1 MINNISEAIPAA
13 QAGDQEGLNYIYY
26 NTYKDQYMRVYGN
39 ISNIEMAEQDKE
51 KFIQD
56 ILKEAYE
63 FIFANIKYVT
73 NINQF
78 DGWLVNVVDDIATRK
93 VAELEADDDKSAAG
107 GVIVGA
113 SAGAGAAIGGSAAG
127 NVLNANAASAINTG
141 AVGSQAGEMAGNA
154 VGTATGKAMAGNGM
168 AGSMTE
174 AGVGKA
180 AAGAGKAAEAGRAAA
195 EAGKA
200 VGAGKAVAAAGATGA
215 AKGGIVGTI
224 GFKVVC
230 GVIAV
235 GVAGGAVTGVIVNHK
250 DKKNENEIGTTTEVT
265 SENTTEV
272 ASSETTEVTTEETT
286 EITTEAAYAP
296 VADDEWADI
305 LKGGLTKP
313 EFEFMLGMVS
323 WTSNKDDDISGITH
337 KNIPLYSMTEG
348 DRSDNSKCE
357 LRAIRIDGS
366 GDTEYYVYNLNE
378 VNDYVSVLTDDI
390 FNADNCN
397 DGRNMSKVNGNEISI
412 YTGISS
418 AEDID
423 VEILDSRYRSG
434 DTMYVEYKYSF
445 VTHSDSPDHNYET
458 IKTAVLDPKEDGKY
472 QVSEIL
478 AGSIKDNFGN
488 QFDDNGGADDSQNKT
503 TDNTKGDQSDMFIK
517 TLQSIDITQ
526 YEGNTTYN
534 TDGLRATYQLYDING
549 DGEDDLII
557 NYPINDGQPFVDYGI
572 DVYINKGDK
581 LVKAKNEM
589 GIIQGTLV
597 FAEKGIFESGYER
610 LSGEIHISAVNYSN
624 GTISSSFYEDST
636 YEQRTANGG
645 DGGIGKYTGWGETY
659 DVPEYQITDY
669 SPFQ

>member
-26 NTYKDQYMRVYGN
+26 NTYKDQYTRVYGN

-63 FIFANIKYVT
+63 FVFANIKYVT

-93 VAELEADDDKSAAG
+93 VAELESDDDKSAVG

-113 SAGAGAAIGGSAAG
+113 SAGAGAAVGGSAAG
-127 NVLNANAASAINTG
+127 NVLNANAAAAVNTG

-154 VGTATGKAMAGNGM
+154 VGTATGKAMAGNGV

-195 EAGKA
+195 
-200 VGAGKAVAAAGATGA
+200 GAGKAAAAAGATGA

-235 GVAGGAVTGVIVNHK
+235 GVVGGAVTGAIVNHN
-250 DKKNENEIGTTTEVT
+250 DKKNKVETTTEAT

-286 EITTEAAYAP
+286 EVTTEAAYAP
-296 VADDEWADI
+296 VADDEWSKI

-313 EFEFMLGMVS
+313 EFEYMLADVS
-323 WTSNKDDDISGITH
+323 RKAGKDGGIEKLTHDDINLLYLTSGSE
-337 KNIPLYSMTEG
+337 KNGLKVIRTE
-348 DRSDNSKCE
+348 
-357 LRAIRIDGS
+357 GS
-366 GDTEYYVYNLNE
+366 GDTGYNVYNLSD
-378 VNDYVSVLTDDI
+378 VNAYVSVLTDDI
-390 FNADNCN
+390 LTADNCN
-397 DGRNMSKVNGNEISI
+397 TEQSAKVNGDEISI
-412 YTGISS
+412 YTGVTDSHDYD
-418 AEDID
+418 AEIM
-423 VEILDSRYRSG
+423 DSRYRAG
-434 DTMYVEYKYSF
+434 DTMYVEYTYSY
-445 VTHSDSPDHNYET
+445 VTYADDPSNNYDAV
-458 IKTAVLDPKEDGKY
+458 KTAVLEPKEDGKY

-503 TDNTKGDQSDMFIK
+503 TDNTKGNQSDMFIK
-517 TLQSIDITQ
+517 TLKSIDTTQ
-526 YEGNTTYN
+526 FIDDR
-534 TDGLRATYQLYDING
+534 DGSVSPVKEVTYQLYDVDG
-549 DGEDDLII
+549 DGNDDLII
-557 NYPINDGQPFVDYGI
+557 NKAIDDGQPIIQYGE
-572 DVYINKGDK
+572 DVYINKGTK
-581 LVKAKNEM
+581 LVKAKNELGWQM
-589 GIIQGTLV
+589 GTFVYTETGIYRSAYGRFNGEQEVYLVNYHLGTLT
-597 FAEKGIFESGYER
+597 ESVYANLTADDIENMG
-610 LSGEIHISAVNYSN
+610 GE
-624 GTISSSFYEDST
+624 
-636 YEQRTANGG
+636 
-645 DGGIGKYTGWGETY
+645 YTGWGEVY
-659 DVPEYQITDY
+659 DVPEYEIDDY
-669 SPFQ
+669 SPFN

>member
-78 DGWLVNVVDDIATRK
+78 DGWLVNVIDDIAARK
-93 VAELEADDDKSAAG
+93 IAELKAEDDKSAAG

-113 SAGAGAAIGGSAAG
+113 SAGAGAAVGGSAAG
-127 NVLNANAASAINTG
+127 NVLNANAAIAMNTG

-154 VGTATGKAMAGNGM
+154 VGTATGKAMAGNGV

-180 AAGAGKAAEAGRAAA
+180 AAGAGKAAG
-195 EAGKA
+195 
-200 VGAGKAVAAAGATGA
+200 VGKAVAAAGATGA

-224 GFKVVC
+224 GFKIVC

-235 GVAGGAVTGVIVNHK
+235 GVAGGAVTGVIVNHN
-250 DKKNENEIGTTTEVT
+250 DKKNDNKIGTTTEVT

-286 EITTEAAYAP
+286 EVTTEAAYAP

-313 EFEFMLGMVS
+313 EFEYMLCNVAGKGG
-323 WTSNKDDDISGITH
+323 KDGDITGITH
-337 KNIPLYSMTEG
+337 DDITLLYLTYG
-348 DRSDNSKCE
+348 DRGNNSKCG
-357 LRAIRIDGS
+357 LRAIRVDGS

-397 DGRNMSKVNGNEISI
+397 DGFVAKVNGNEISI
-412 YTGISS
+412 YTGVSS
-418 AEDID
+418 GDDSD

-434 DTMYVEYKYSF
+434 DTMYVEFKYSY
-445 VTHSDSPDHNYET
+445 VTYADSPDNNYDT
-458 IKTAVLDPKEDGKY
+458 VKTAVLNPKEDGKY

-488 QFDDNGGADDSQNKT
+488 QFDDNGGADDSQNQT
-503 TDNTKGDQSDMFIK
+503 TDNAKGNQSDMFIK
-517 TLQSIDITQ
+517 TLKSIDTTQ
-526 YEGNTTYN
+526 FIDEKHGSVCPVKEV
-534 TDGLRATYQLYDING
+534 TYQLYDVDG
-549 DGEDDLII
+549 DGNDDLII
-557 NYPINDGQPFVDYGI
+557 NKAIDDGQPIIQYGE
-572 DVYINKGDK
+572 DVYINKGTK
-581 LVKAKNEM
+581 LVKAKNELGWQM
-589 GIIQGTLV
+589 GTFVYTETGIYRSAYGRFNGEHEVYLVNYHLGTLT
-597 FAEKGIFESGYER
+597 ESVYANLTADDIKNMG
-610 LSGEIHISAVNYSN
+610 GE
-624 GTISSSFYEDST
+624 
-636 YEQRTANGG
+636 
-645 DGGIGKYTGWGETY
+645 YTGWGKVY
-659 DVPEYQITDY
+659 DVPEYEIDDY
-669 SPFQ
+669 SPFD

>member
-26 NTYKDQYMRVYGN
+26 NTYKDQYTRVYGN
-39 ISNIEMAEQDKE
+39 ISNIEMAEKDKE

-63 FIFANIKYVT
+63 FVFANIKYVT

-93 VAELEADDDKSAAG
+93 VAELESDDDKSAVG

-113 SAGAGAAIGGSAAG
+113 SAGAGAAVGGSAAG
-127 NVLNANAASAINTG
+127 NVLNANAAAAVNTG

-154 VGTATGKAMAGNGM
+154 VGTATGKAMAGNGV

-180 AAGAGKAAEAGRAAA
+180 AA
-195 EAGKA
+195 
-200 VGAGKAVAAAGATGA
+200 GAGKAVAAAGATGA

-235 GVAGGAVTGVIVNHK
+235 GVAGGVVTGAIVNHNDKK
-250 DKKNENEIGTTTEVT
+250 DKLATTTEVT
-265 SENTTEV
+265 TEAATEI

-286 EITTEAAYAP
+286 EVTTEAAYAP
-296 VADDEWADI
+296 VADDEWSKI

-337 KNIPLYSMTEG
+337 KNIDLYSMTEG

-366 GDTEYYVYNLNE
+366 ADTEYHVYNLNE

-390 FNADNCN
+390 FNADYCN
-397 DGRNMSKVNGNEISI
+397 DGYNMSKVNGNEISI
-412 YTGISS
+412 YTGVSS
-418 AEDID
+418 ANDTD
-423 VEILDSRYRSG
+423 VEILDSRYRCG

-445 VTHSDSPDHNYET
+445 VTHADSPDHNYDT
-458 IKTAVLDPKEDGKY
+458 IKTAVLEPKEDGKY
-472 QVSEIL
+472 QVREIL

-503 TDNTKGDQSDMFIK
+503 TDNTKGNQSDMFIK
-517 TLQSIDITQ
+517 TLKSIDTTQ
-526 YEGNTTYN
+526 YEGEPTYN
-534 TDGLRATYQLYDING
+534 TDEFRVTYQLYDVNG

-557 NYPINDGQPFVDYGI
+557 NYPINDGQPLVNYGV

-581 LVKAKNEM
+581 LVKAKNEI
-589 GIIQGTLV
+589 GIIEGTFV
-597 FAEKGIFESGYER
+597 YTEKGIFIYWYGR
-610 LSGEIHISAVNYSN
+610 MNGEMSIYSVNYN
-624 GTISSSFYEDST
+624 KGTLTSSAYDESYPD
-636 YEQRTANGG
+636 QRVD
-645 DGGIGKYTGWGETY
+645 DGGLGKYTGWGEEY
-659 DVPEYQITDY
+659 DVPEYQMTDY
-669 SPFQ
+669 SPFN

>member
-1 MINNISEAIPAA
+1 MINNISDAIPAA

-26 NTYKDQYMRVYGN
+26 NTYKDQYTRVYGN
-39 ISNIEMAEQDKE
+39 ISNIEMAEKDKE

-63 FIFANIKYVT
+63 FVFANIKYVT

-93 VAELEADDDKSAAG
+93 VAELESDDDKSAVG

-113 SAGAGAAIGGSAAG
+113 SAGAGAAVGGSAAG
-127 NVLNANAASAINTG
+127 NVLNANAAAAVNTG

-154 VGTATGKAMAGNGM
+154 VGTATGKAMAGNGV

-180 AAGAGKAAEAGRAAA
+180 AA
-195 EAGKA
+195 
-200 VGAGKAVAAAGATGA
+200 GAGKAVAAAGATGA

-235 GVAGGAVTGVIVNHK
+235 GVAGGVVTGAIVNHNDKK
-250 DKKNENEIGTTTEVT
+250 DKLATTTEVT
-265 SENTTEV
+265 TEAATEI

-286 EITTEAAYAP
+286 EVTTEAAYAP
-296 VADDEWADI
+296 VADDEWSKI

-337 KNIPLYSMTEG
+337 KNIDLYSMTEG

-366 GDTEYYVYNLNE
+366 ADTEYHVYNLNE

-397 DGRNMSKVNGNEISI
+397 DGYNMSKVNGNEISI
-412 YTGISS
+412 YTGVSS
-418 AEDID
+418 ANDTD
-423 VEILDSRYRSG
+423 VEILDSRYRCG

-445 VTHSDSPDHNYET
+445 VTHADSPDHNYDT
-458 IKTAVLDPKEDGKY
+458 IKTAVLEPKEDGKY
-472 QVSEIL
+472 QVREIL

-503 TDNTKGDQSDMFIK
+503 TDNTKGNQSDMFIK
-517 TLQSIDITQ
+517 TLKSIDTTQ
-526 YEGNTTYN
+526 YEGEPTYN
-534 TDGLRATYQLYDING
+534 TDEFRVTYQLYDVNG

-557 NYPINDGQPFVDYGI
+557 NYPINDGQPLVNYGV

-581 LVKAKNEM
+581 LVKAKNEI
-589 GIIQGTLV
+589 GIIEGTFV
-597 FAEKGIFESGYER
+597 YTEKGIFIYWYGR
-610 LSGEIHISAVNYSN
+610 MNGEMSIYSVNYN
-624 GTISSSFYEDST
+624 KGTLTSSAYDESYPD
-636 YEQRTANGG
+636 QRVD
-645 DGGIGKYTGWGETY
+645 DGGLGKYTGWGEEY
-659 DVPEYQITDY
+659 DVPEYQMTDY
-669 SPFQ
+669 SPFN

>member
-26 NTYKDQYMRVYGN
+26 NTYKDQYTRVYGN

-63 FIFANIKYVT
+63 FVFANIKYVT

-78 DGWLVNVVDDIATRK
+78 EGWLVNVVDDIATRK

-235 GVAGGAVTGVIVNHK
+235 GVAGGVVTGAIVNHK
-250 DKKNENEIGTTTEVT
+250 DKKDKLSTTTEVT
-265 SENTTEV
+265 TEAATEI

-286 EITTEAAYAP
+286 EVTTEAAYAP
-296 VADDEWADI
+296 VADDEWSKI

-313 EFEFMLGMVS
+313 EFEYMLADVS
-323 WTSNKDDDISGITH
+323 RKAGKDGGIEKLTHDDINLLYLASGSE
-337 KNIPLYSMTEG
+337 KNGLKVIRTE
-348 DRSDNSKCE
+348 
-357 LRAIRIDGS
+357 GS
-366 GDTEYYVYNLNE
+366 GDTGYNVYNLSD
-378 VNDYVSVLTDDI
+378 VNAYVSVLTDDI
-390 FNADNCN
+390 LTADNCN
-397 DGRNMSKVNGNEISI
+397 TEQSAKVNGDEISI
-412 YTGISS
+412 YTGVTDSHDYD
-418 AEDID
+418 AEIM
-423 VEILDSRYRSG
+423 DSRYRAG
-434 DTMYVEYKYSF
+434 DTMYVEYTYSY
-445 VTHSDSPDHNYET
+445 VTYADDPSNNYDAV
-458 IKTAVLDPKEDGKY
+458 KTAVLEPKEDGKY
-472 QVSEIL
+472 QVREIL
-478 AGSIKDNFGN
+478 AGSIKDNFGD
-488 QFDDNGGADDSQNKT
+488 QLDDNDGADDSQNKT

-517 TLQSIDITQ
+517 TLKSIDTTQ
-526 YEGNTTYN
+526 YEGEPTYN
-534 TDGLRATYQLYDING
+534 TDEFRVTYQLYDVNG

-557 NYPINDGQPFVDYGI
+557 NYPINDGQPLVNYGV

-581 LVKAKNEM
+581 LVKAKNEI
-589 GIIQGTLV
+589 GIIEGTFV
-597 FAEKGIFESGYER
+597 YTEKGIFIYWYGR
-610 LSGEIHISAVNYSN
+610 MNGEMSIYSVNYN
-624 GTISSSFYEDST
+624 KGTLTSSAYDESYPD
-636 YEQRTANGG
+636 QRVD
-645 DGGIGKYTGWGETY
+645 DGGLGKYTGWGEEY
-659 DVPEYQITDY
+659 DVPEYQMTDY
-669 SPFQ
+669 SPFN

>member
-1 MINNISEAIPAA
+1 MINNISDAIPAA

-26 NTYKDQYMRVYGN
+26 NTYKDQYTRVYGN
-39 ISNIEMAEQDKE
+39 ISNIEMAEKDKE

-63 FIFANIKYVT
+63 FVFANIKYVT

-78 DGWLVNVVDDIATRK
+78 DGWLVNVVDDIAARK

-154 VGTATGKAMAGNGM
+154 VGTATGKAMADNGV

-180 AAGAGKAAEAGRAAA
+180 AARAGKAAEAGRAAA
-195 EAGKA
+195 
-200 VGAGKAVAAAGATGA
+200 GAGKAVAAAGATGA

-235 GVAGGAVTGVIVNHK
+235 GVVGGAVTGAIVNHN
-250 DKKNENEIGTTTEVT
+250 DKKNKVETTTEAT

-286 EITTEAAYAP
+286 EVTTEAAYAP
-296 VADDEWADI
+296 VADDEWAEI

-313 EFEFMLGMVS
+313 EFEYMLADVS
-323 WTSNKDDDISGITH
+323 RKAGKDGGIEKLTHDDINLLYLTSGSE
-337 KNIPLYSMTEG
+337 KNGLKVIRTE
-348 DRSDNSKCE
+348 
-357 LRAIRIDGS
+357 GS
-366 GDTEYYVYNLNE
+366 GDTGYNVYNLSD
-378 VNDYVSVLTDDI
+378 VNAYVSVLTDDI
-390 FNADNCN
+390 LTADNCN
-397 DGRNMSKVNGNEISI
+397 TEQSAKVNGDEISI
-412 YTGISS
+412 YTGVTDSHDYD
-418 AEDID
+418 AEIM
-423 VEILDSRYRSG
+423 DSRYRAG
-434 DTMYVEYKYSF
+434 DTMYVEYTYSY
-445 VTHSDSPDHNYET
+445 VTYADDPSNNYDAV
-458 IKTAVLDPKEDGKY
+458 KTAVLEPKEDGKY
-472 QVSEIL
+472 QVREIL
-478 AGSIKDNFGN
+478 AGSIKDNFGD
-488 QFDDNGGADDSQNKT
+488 QLDDNGGVDDSQNKT

-517 TLQSIDITQ
+517 TLKSIDTTQ
-526 YEGNTTYN
+526 YEGEPTYN
-534 TDGLRATYQLYDING
+534 TDEFRVTYQLYDVNG

-557 NYPINDGQPFVDYGI
+557 NYPINDGQPLVNYGV

-581 LVKAKNEM
+581 LVKAKNEI
-589 GIIQGTLV
+589 GIIEGTFV
-597 FAEKGIFESGYER
+597 YTEKGIFIYWYGR
-610 LSGEIHISAVNYSN
+610 MNGEMSIYSVNYN
-624 GTISSSFYEDST
+624 KGTLTSSAYDESYPD
-636 YEQRTANGG
+636 QRVD
-645 DGGIGKYTGWGETY
+645 DGGLGKYTGWGEVY
-659 DVPEYQITDY
+659 DVPEYEIDDY
-669 SPFQ
+669 SPFN

>member
-26 NTYKDQYMRVYGN
+26 NTYKDQYTRVYGN
-39 ISNIEMAEQDKE
+39 ISNIEMAEKDKE

-63 FIFANIKYVT
+63 FVFANIKYVT

-93 VAELEADDDKSAAG
+93 VAELESDDDKSAVG

-113 SAGAGAAIGGSAAG
+113 SAGAGAAVGGSAAG
-127 NVLNANAASAINTG
+127 NVLNANAAAAVNTG

-154 VGTATGKAMAGNGM
+154 VGTATGKAMAGNGV

-195 EAGKA
+195 
-200 VGAGKAVAAAGATGA
+200 GAGKAVAAAGATGA

-235 GVAGGAVTGVIVNHK
+235 GVAGGAVTGAIVNHN
-250 DKKNENEIGTTTEVT
+250 DKKNKVETTTEAT

-286 EITTEAAYAP
+286 EVTTEAAYAP
-296 VADDEWADI
+296 VADDEWSKI

-313 EFEFMLGMVS
+313 EFEYMLADVS
-323 WTSNKDDDISGITH
+323 RKAGKDGGIEKLTHDDINLLYLTSGSE
-337 KNIPLYSMTEG
+337 KNGLKVIRTE
-348 DRSDNSKCE
+348 
-357 LRAIRIDGS
+357 GS
-366 GDTEYYVYNLNE
+366 GDTGYNVYNLSD
-378 VNDYVSVLTDDI
+378 VNAYVSVLTDDI
-390 FNADNCN
+390 LTADNCN
-397 DGRNMSKVNGNEISI
+397 TEQSAKVNGDEISI
-412 YTGISS
+412 YTGVTDSHDYD
-418 AEDID
+418 AEIM
-423 VEILDSRYRSG
+423 DSRYRAG
-434 DTMYVEYKYSF
+434 DTMYVEYTYSY
-445 VTHSDSPDHNYET
+445 VTYADDPSNNYDAV
-458 IKTAVLDPKEDGKY
+458 KTAVLEPKEDGKY
-472 QVSEIL
+472 QVREIL
-478 AGSIKDNFGN
+478 AGSIKDNFGD
-488 QFDDNGGADDSQNKT
+488 QLDDNGGADDSQNQT

-517 TLQSIDITQ
+517 TLKSIDTTQ
-526 YEGNTTYN
+526 YEGEPTYN
-534 TDGLRATYQLYDING
+534 TDEFRVTYQLYDVNG

-557 NYPINDGQPFVDYGI
+557 NYPINDGQPLVNYGV

-581 LVKAKNEM
+581 LVKAKNEI
-589 GIIQGTLV
+589 GIIEGTFV
-597 FAEKGIFESGYER
+597 YTEKGIFIYWYGR
-610 LSGEIHISAVNYSN
+610 MNGEMSIYSVNYN
-624 GTISSSFYEDST
+624 KGTLTSSAYDESYPD
-636 YEQRTANGG
+636 QRVD
-645 DGGIGKYTGWGETY
+645 DGGLGKYTGWGEEY
-659 DVPEYQITDY
+659 DVPEYQMTDY
-669 SPFQ
+669 SPFN

>member
-1 MINNISEAIPAA
+1 MINNISDAIPAA

-26 NTYKDQYMRVYGN
+26 NTYKDQYTRVYGN
-39 ISNIEMAEQDKE
+39 ISNIEMAEKDKE

-63 FIFANIKYVT
+63 FVFANIKYVT

-78 DGWLVNVVDDIATRK
+78 EGWLVNVVDDIAARK

-154 VGTATGKAMAGNGM
+154 VGTATGKAMAGNGV

-195 EAGKA
+195 
-200 VGAGKAVAAAGATGA
+200 GAGKAVAAAGATGA

-235 GVAGGAVTGVIVNHK
+235 GVVGGAVTGAIVNHN
-250 DKKNENEIGTTTEVT
+250 DKKNKVETTTEAT

-286 EITTEAAYAP
+286 EVTTEAAYAP
-296 VADDEWADI
+296 VADDEWSKI

-313 EFEFMLGMVS
+313 EFEYMLADVS
-323 WTSNKDDDISGITH
+323 RKAGKDGGIEKLTHDDINLLYLTSGSE
-337 KNIPLYSMTEG
+337 KNGLKVIRTE
-348 DRSDNSKCE
+348 
-357 LRAIRIDGS
+357 GS
-366 GDTEYYVYNLNE
+366 GDTGYNVYNLSD
-378 VNDYVSVLTDDI
+378 VNAYVSVLTDDI
-390 FNADNCN
+390 LTADNCN
-397 DGRNMSKVNGNEISI
+397 TEQSAKVNGDEISI
-412 YTGISS
+412 YTGVTDSHDYD
-418 AEDID
+418 AEIM
-423 VEILDSRYRSG
+423 DSRYRAG
-434 DTMYVEYKYSF
+434 DTMYVEYTYSY
-445 VTHSDSPDHNYET
+445 VTYADDPSNNYDAV
-458 IKTAVLDPKEDGKY
+458 KTAVLEPKEDGKY
-472 QVSEIL
+472 QVREIL
-478 AGSIKDNFGN
+478 AGSIKDNFGD
-488 QFDDNGGADDSQNKT
+488 QLDDNGGVDDSQNKT
-503 TDNTKGDQSDMFIK
+503 TDNTKGNQSDMFIK
-517 TLQSIDITQ
+517 TLKSIDTTQ
-526 YEGNTTYN
+526 YEGEPTYN
-534 TDGLRATYQLYDING
+534 TDEFRVTYQLYDVNG

-557 NYPINDGQPFVDYGI
+557 NYPINDGQPLVNYGV

-581 LVKAKNEM
+581 LVKAKNEI
-589 GIIQGTLV
+589 GIIEGTFV
-597 FAEKGIFESGYER
+597 YTEKGIFIYWYGR
-610 LSGEIHISAVNYSN
+610 MNGEMSIYSVNYN
-624 GTISSSFYEDST
+624 KGTLTSSAYDESYPD
-636 YEQRTANGG
+636 QRVD
-645 DGGIGKYTGWGETY
+645 DGGLGKYTGWGEEY
-659 DVPEYQITDY
+659 DVPEYQMTDY
-669 SPFQ
+669 SPFN

>member
-26 NTYKDQYMRVYGN
+26 NTYKDQYTRVYGN
-39 ISNIEMAEQDKE
+39 ISNIEMAEKDKE

-63 FIFANIKYVT
+63 FVFANIKYVT

-78 DGWLVNVVDDIATRK
+78 EGWLVNVIDDIAARK

-235 GVAGGAVTGVIVNHK
+235 GVAGGVVTGAIVNHNDKK
-250 DKKNENEIGTTTEVT
+250 DKLATTTEVT
-265 SENTTEV
+265 TEAATEI

-286 EITTEAAYAP
+286 EVTTEAAYAP
-296 VADDEWADI
+296 VADDEWSKI

-313 EFEFMLGMVS
+313 EFEYMLADVS
-323 WTSNKDDDISGITH
+323 RKAGKDGGIEKLTHDDINLLYLASGSE
-337 KNIPLYSMTEG
+337 KNGLKVIRTE
-348 DRSDNSKCE
+348 
-357 LRAIRIDGS
+357 GS
-366 GDTEYYVYNLNE
+366 GDTGYNVYNLSD
-378 VNDYVSVLTDDI
+378 VNAYVSVLTDDI
-390 FNADNCN
+390 LTADNCN
-397 DGRNMSKVNGNEISI
+397 TEQSAKVNGDEISI
-412 YTGISS
+412 YTGVTDSHDYD
-418 AEDID
+418 AEIM
-423 VEILDSRYRSG
+423 DSRYRAG
-434 DTMYVEYKYSF
+434 DTMYVEYTYSY
-445 VTHSDSPDHNYET
+445 VTYADDPSNNYDAV
-458 IKTAVLDPKEDGKY
+458 KTAVLDPKEDGKY
-472 QVSEIL
+472 QVREIL

-488 QFDDNGGADDSQNKT
+488 QFDDNGGVDDSQNQT
-503 TDNTKGDQSDMFIK
+503 TDNAKGDQSDMFIK
-517 TLQSIDITQ
+517 TLKSIDTTQ
-526 YEGNTTYN
+526 YEGEPTYN
-534 TDGLRATYQLYDING
+534 TDEFRVTYQLYDVNG

-557 NYPINDGQPFVDYGI
+557 NYPINDGQPLVNYGV

-581 LVKAKNEM
+581 LVKAKNEI
-589 GIIQGTLV
+589 GIIEGTFV
-597 FAEKGIFESGYER
+597 YTEKGIFIYWYGR
-610 LSGEIHISAVNYSN
+610 MNGEMSIYSVNYN
-624 GTISSSFYEDST
+624 KGTLTSSAYDESYPD
-636 YEQRTANGG
+636 QRVD
-645 DGGIGKYTGWGETY
+645 DGGLGKYTGWGEEY
-659 DVPEYQITDY
+659 DVPEYEIDDY
-669 SPFQ
+669 SPFN

>member
-26 NTYKDQYMRVYGN
+26 NTYKDQYTRVYGN
-39 ISNIEMAEQDKE
+39 ISNIEMAEKDKE

-63 FIFANIKYVT
+63 FVFANIKYVT

-78 DGWLVNVVDDIATRK
+78 EGWLVNVIDDIAARK

-113 SAGAGAAIGGSAAG
+113 SAGAGAAIGGSVAG

-235 GVAGGAVTGVIVNHK
+235 GVAGGVVTGAIVNHNDKK
-250 DKKNENEIGTTTEVT
+250 DKLATTTEVT
-265 SENTTEV
+265 TEAATEI

-286 EITTEAAYAP
+286 EVTTEAAYAP
-296 VADDEWADI
+296 VADDEWSKI

-313 EFEFMLGMVS
+313 EFEYMLADVS
-323 WTSNKDDDISGITH
+323 RKAGKDGGIEKLTHDDINLLYLASGSE
-337 KNIPLYSMTEG
+337 KNGLKVIRTE
-348 DRSDNSKCE
+348 
-357 LRAIRIDGS
+357 GS
-366 GDTEYYVYNLNE
+366 GDTGYNVYNLSD
-378 VNDYVSVLTDDI
+378 VNAYVSVLTDDI
-390 FNADNCN
+390 LTADNCN
-397 DGRNMSKVNGNEISI
+397 TEQSAKVNGDEISI
-412 YTGISS
+412 YTGVTDSHDYD
-418 AEDID
+418 AEIM
-423 VEILDSRYRSG
+423 DSRYRAG
-434 DTMYVEYKYSF
+434 DTMYVEYTYSY
-445 VTHSDSPDHNYET
+445 VTYADDPSNNYDAV
-458 IKTAVLDPKEDGKY
+458 KTAVLDPKEDGKY
-472 QVSEIL
+472 QVREIL

-488 QFDDNGGADDSQNKT
+488 QFDDNGGVDDSQNQT
-503 TDNTKGDQSDMFIK
+503 TDNAKGDQSDMFIK
-517 TLQSIDITQ
+517 TLKSIDTTQ
-526 YEGNTTYN
+526 YEGEPTYN
-534 TDGLRATYQLYDING
+534 TDEFRVTYQLYDVNG

-557 NYPINDGQPFVDYGI
+557 NYPINDGQPLVNYGV

-581 LVKAKNEM
+581 LVKAKNEI
-589 GIIQGTLV
+589 GIIEGTFV
-597 FAEKGIFESGYER
+597 YTEKGIFIYWYGR
-610 LSGEIHISAVNYSN
+610 MNGEMSIYSVNYN
-624 GTISSSFYEDST
+624 KGTLTSSAYDESYPD
-636 YEQRTANGG
+636 QRVD
-645 DGGIGKYTGWGETY
+645 DGGLGKYTGWGEEY
-659 DVPEYQITDY
+659 DVPEYQMTDY
-669 SPFQ
+669 SPFN

>member
-1 MINNISEAIPAA
+1 MINNISDAIPAA

-26 NTYKDQYMRVYGN
+26 NTYKDQYTRVYGN
-39 ISNIEMAEQDKE
+39 ISNIEMAEKDKE

-78 DGWLVNVVDDIATRK
+78 DGWLVNVVDDIAARK

-154 VGTATGKAMAGNGM
+154 VGTATGKAMAGNGV

-180 AAGAGKAAEAGRAAA
+180 AAGAGKAAEAGRAAD
-195 EAGKA
+195 
-200 VGAGKAVAAAGATGA
+200 GAGKAVAAAGATGA

-235 GVAGGAVTGVIVNHK
+235 GVVGGAVTGAIVNHN
-250 DKKNENEIGTTTEVT
+250 DKKNKVETTTEAT

-286 EITTEAAYAP
+286 EVTTEAAYAP
-296 VADDEWADI
+296 VADDEWSKI

-313 EFEFMLGMVS
+313 EFEYMLADVS
-323 WTSNKDDDISGITH
+323 RKAGKDGGIEKLTHDDINLLYLTSGSE
-337 KNIPLYSMTEG
+337 KNGLKVIRTE
-348 DRSDNSKCE
+348 
-357 LRAIRIDGS
+357 GS
-366 GDTEYYVYNLNE
+366 GDTGYNVYNLSD
-378 VNDYVSVLTDDI
+378 VNAYVSVLTDDI
-390 FNADNCN
+390 LTADNCN
-397 DGRNMSKVNGNEISI
+397 TEQSAKVNGDEISI
-412 YTGISS
+412 YTGVTDSHDYD
-418 AEDID
+418 AEIM
-423 VEILDSRYRSG
+423 DSRYRAG
-434 DTMYVEYKYSF
+434 DTMYVEYTYSY
-445 VTHSDSPDHNYET
+445 VTYADDPSNNYDAV
-458 IKTAVLDPKEDGKY
+458 KTAVLEPKEDGKY
-472 QVSEIL
+472 QVREIL
-478 AGSIKDNFGN
+478 AGSIKDNFGD
-488 QFDDNGGADDSQNKT
+488 QLDDNGGADDSQNQT

-517 TLQSIDITQ
+517 TLKSIDTTQ
-526 YEGNTTYN
+526 YEGEPTYN
-534 TDGLRATYQLYDING
+534 TDEFRVTYQLYDVNG

-557 NYPINDGQPFVDYGI
+557 NYPINDGQPLVNYGV

-581 LVKAKNEM
+581 LVKAKNEI
-589 GIIQGTLV
+589 GIIEGTFV
-597 FAEKGIFESGYER
+597 YTEKGIFIYWYGR
-610 LSGEIHISAVNYSN
+610 MNGEMSIYSVNYN
-624 GTISSSFYEDST
+624 KGTLTSSAYDESYPD
-636 YEQRTANGG
+636 QRVD
-645 DGGIGKYTGWGETY
+645 DGGLGKYTGWGEEY
-659 DVPEYQITDY
+659 DVPEYQMTDY
-669 SPFQ
+669 SPFN

>member
-26 NTYKDQYMRVYGN
+26 NTYKDQYTRVYGN
-39 ISNIEMAEQDKE
+39 ISNIEMAEKDKE

-63 FIFANIKYVT
+63 FVFANIKYVT

-78 DGWLVNVVDDIATRK
+78 EGWLVNVVDDIAARK

-141 AVGSQAGEMAGNA
+141 AVGSQPGEMAGNA
-154 VGTATGKAMAGNGM
+154 VGTATGKAMAGNGV

-195 EAGKA
+195 
-200 VGAGKAVAAAGATGA
+200 GAGKAVAAAGATGA

-235 GVAGGAVTGVIVNHK
+235 GVAGGVVTGVIVNHK
-250 DKKNENEIGTTTEVT
+250 DKKNDNKIGTTTEVT

-286 EITTEAAYAP
+286 EVTTEAAYAP
-296 VADDEWADI
+296 VADDEWSKI

-313 EFEFMLGMVS
+313 EFEYMLADVS
-323 WTSNKDDDISGITH
+323 RKAGKDGGIEKLTHDDINLLYLTSGSE
-337 KNIPLYSMTEG
+337 KNGLKVIRTE
-348 DRSDNSKCE
+348 
-357 LRAIRIDGS
+357 GS
-366 GDTEYYVYNLNE
+366 GDTGYNVYNLSD
-378 VNDYVSVLTDDI
+378 VNAYVSVLTDDI
-390 FNADNCN
+390 LTADNCN
-397 DGRNMSKVNGNEISI
+397 TEQSAKVNGDEISI
-412 YTGISS
+412 YTGVTDSHDYD
-418 AEDID
+418 AEIM
-423 VEILDSRYRSG
+423 DSRYRAG
-434 DTMYVEYKYSF
+434 DTMYVEYTYSY
-445 VTHSDSPDHNYET
+445 VTYADDPSNNYDAV
-458 IKTAVLDPKEDGKY
+458 KTAVLEPKEDGKY
-472 QVSEIL
+472 QVREIL
-478 AGSIKDNFGN
+478 AGSIKDNFGD
-488 QFDDNGGADDSQNKT
+488 QLDDNGGADDSQNQT
-503 TDNTKGDQSDMFIK
+503 TDNTKGDQSDLFIK
-517 TLQSIDITQ
+517 TLKSIDTTQ
-526 YEGNTTYN
+526 YEGEPTYN
-534 TDGLRATYQLYDING
+534 TDEFRVTYQLYDVNG

-557 NYPINDGQPFVDYGI
+557 NYPINDGQPLVNYGV

-581 LVKAKNEM
+581 LVKAKNEI
-589 GIIQGTLV
+589 GIIEGTFV
-597 FAEKGIFESGYER
+597 YTEKGIFIYWYGR
-610 LSGEIHISAVNYSN
+610 MNGEMSIYSVNYN
-624 GTISSSFYEDST
+624 KGTLTSSAYDESYPD
-636 YEQRTANGG
+636 QRVD
-645 DGGIGKYTGWGETY
+645 DGGLGKYTGWGEEY
-659 DVPEYQITDY
+659 DVPEYQMTDY
-669 SPFQ
+669 SPFN

>member
-1 MINNISEAIPAA
+1 MINNISDAIPAA

-26 NTYKDQYMRVYGN
+26 NTYKDQYTRVYGN
-39 ISNIEMAEQDKE
+39 ISNIEMAEKDKE

-63 FIFANIKYVT
+63 FVFANIKYVT

-93 VAELEADDDKSAAG
+93 VAELESDDDKSAVG

-113 SAGAGAAIGGSAAG
+113 SAGAGAAVGGSAAG
-127 NVLNANAASAINTG
+127 NVLNANAAAAVNTG

-154 VGTATGKAMAGNGM
+154 VGTATGKAMAGNGV
-168 AGSMTE
+168 AGSMTG

-195 EAGKA
+195 
-200 VGAGKAVAAAGATGA
+200 GAGKAVAAAGATGA

-235 GVAGGAVTGVIVNHK
+235 GVAGGAVTGAIVNHN
-250 DKKNENEIGTTTEVT
+250 DKKNKVETTTEAT

-286 EITTEAAYAP
+286 EVTTEAAYAP
-296 VADDEWADI
+296 VADDEWAEI

-313 EFEFMLGMVS
+313 EFEYMLCNVAGKGG
-323 WTSNKDDDISGITH
+323 KDGDITGITH
-337 KNIPLYSMTEG
+337 DDITLLYLTYG
-348 DRSDNSKCE
+348 DRGNNSKCG
-357 LRAIRIDGS
+357 LRAIRVDGS

-397 DGRNMSKVNGNEISI
+397 DGFVAKVNGNEISI
-412 YTGISS
+412 YTGVSS
-418 AEDID
+418 GDDSD

-434 DTMYVEYKYSF
+434 DTMYVEFKYSY
-445 VTHSDSPDHNYET
+445 VTYADSPDNNYDT
-458 IKTAVLDPKEDGKY
+458 VKTAVLNPKEDGKY

-488 QFDDNGGADDSQNKT
+488 QFDDNGGADDSQNQT
-503 TDNTKGDQSDMFIK
+503 TDNAKGNQSDMFIK
-517 TLQSIDITQ
+517 TLKSIDTTQ
-526 YEGNTTYN
+526 FIDEKHGSVCPVKEV
-534 TDGLRATYQLYDING
+534 TYQLYDVDG
-549 DGEDDLII
+549 DGNDDLII
-557 NYPINDGQPFVDYGI
+557 NKAIDDGQPIIQYGE
-572 DVYINKGDK
+572 DVYINKGTK
-581 LVKAKNEM
+581 LVKAKNELGWQM
-589 GIIQGTLV
+589 GTFVYTETGIYRSAYGRFNGEHEVYLVNYHLGTLT
-597 FAEKGIFESGYER
+597 ESVYAN
-610 LSGEIHISAVNYSN
+610 L
-624 GTISSSFYEDST
+624 
-636 YEQRTANGG
+636 TANDIENMGG
-645 DGGIGKYTGWGETY
+645 EYTGWGEVY
-659 DVPEYQITDY
+659 DVPEYEIDDY
-669 SPFQ
+669 SPFD

>member
-1 MINNISEAIPAA
+1 MINNISDAIPAA
-13 QAGDQEGLNYIYY
+13 QAGDQKGLNYIYY
-26 NTYKDQYMRVYGN
+26 NTYKDQYTRVYGN
-39 ISNIEMAEQDKE
+39 ISNIEMAEKDKE

-63 FIFANIKYVT
+63 FVFANIKYVT

-93 VAELEADDDKSAAG
+93 VAELESDDDKSAVG

-113 SAGAGAAIGGSAAG
+113 SAGAGAAVGGSAAG
-127 NVLNANAASAINTG
+127 NVLNANAAAAVNTG

-154 VGTATGKAMAGNGM
+154 VGTATGKAMAGNGV

-180 AAGAGKAAEAGRAAA
+180 AA
-195 EAGKA
+195 
-200 VGAGKAVAAAGATGA
+200 GAGKAVAAAGATGA

-235 GVAGGAVTGVIVNHK
+235 GVAGGVVTGAIVNHNDKK
-250 DKKNENEIGTTTEVT
+250 DKLATTTEVT
-265 SENTTEV
+265 TEAATEI

-286 EITTEAAYAP
+286 EVTTEAAYAP
-296 VADDEWADI
+296 VADDEWSKI

-337 KNIPLYSMTEG
+337 KNIDLYSMTEG

-366 GDTEYYVYNLNE
+366 ADTEYHVYNLNE

-397 DGRNMSKVNGNEISI
+397 DGYNMSKVNGNEISI
-412 YTGISS
+412 YTGVSS
-418 AEDID
+418 ANDTD
-423 VEILDSRYRSG
+423 VEILDSRYRCG

-445 VTHSDSPDHNYET
+445 VTHADSPDHNYDT
-458 IKTAVLDPKEDGKY
+458 IKTAVLEPKEDGKY
-472 QVSEIL
+472 QVREIL
-478 AGSIKDNFGN
+478 AGSIKDNFGD
-488 QFDDNGGADDSQNKT
+488 QLDDNGGVDDSQNKT

-517 TLQSIDITQ
+517 TLKSIDTTQ
-526 YEGNTTYN
+526 YEGEPTYN
-534 TDGLRATYQLYDING
+534 TDEFRVTYQLYDVNG

-557 NYPINDGQPFVDYGI
+557 NYPINDGQPLVNYGV

-581 LVKAKNEM
+581 LVKAKNEI
-589 GIIQGTLV
+589 GIIEGTFV
-597 FAEKGIFESGYER
+597 YTEKGIFIYWYGR
-610 LSGEIHISAVNYSN
+610 MNGEMSIYSVNYN
-624 GTISSSFYEDST
+624 KGTLTSSAYDESYPD
-636 YEQRTANGG
+636 QRVD
-645 DGGIGKYTGWGETY
+645 DGGLGKYTGWGEEY
-659 DVPEYQITDY
+659 DVPEYQMTDY
-669 SPFQ
+669 SPFN

>member
-1 MINNISEAIPAA
+1 MINNISDAIPAA

-26 NTYKDQYMRVYGN
+26 NTYKDQYTRVYGN
-39 ISNIEMAEQDKE
+39 ISNIEMAEKDKE

-63 FIFANIKYVT
+63 FVFANIKYVT

-141 AVGSQAGEMAGNA
+141 AVGSQPGEMAGNA
-154 VGTATGKAMAGNGM
+154 VGTATGKAMAGNGV

-195 EAGKA
+195 
-200 VGAGKAVAAAGATGA
+200 GAGKAVAAAGATGA

-235 GVAGGAVTGVIVNHK
+235 GVAGGVVTGVIVNHK
-250 DKKNENEIGTTTEVT
+250 DKKNDNKIGTTTEVT

-286 EITTEAAYAP
+286 EVTTEAAYAP
-296 VADDEWADI
+296 VADDEWSKI

-313 EFEFMLGMVS
+313 EFEYMLADVS
-323 WTSNKDDDISGITH
+323 RKAGKDGGIEKLTHDDINLLYLTSGSE
-337 KNIPLYSMTEG
+337 KNGLKVIRTE
-348 DRSDNSKCE
+348 
-357 LRAIRIDGS
+357 GS
-366 GDTEYYVYNLNE
+366 GDTGYNVYNLSD
-378 VNDYVSVLTDDI
+378 VNAYVSVLTDDI
-390 FNADNCN
+390 LTADNCN
-397 DGRNMSKVNGNEISI
+397 TEQSAKVNGDEISI
-412 YTGISS
+412 YTGVTDSHDYD
-418 AEDID
+418 AEIM
-423 VEILDSRYRSG
+423 DSRYRAG
-434 DTMYVEYKYSF
+434 DTMYVEYTYSY
-445 VTHSDSPDHNYET
+445 VTYADDPSNNYDAV
-458 IKTAVLDPKEDGKY
+458 KTAVLEPKEDGKY
-472 QVSEIL
+472 QVREIL
-478 AGSIKDNFGN
+478 AGSIKDNFGD
-488 QFDDNGGADDSQNKT
+488 QLDDNGGADDSQNQT
-503 TDNTKGDQSDMFIK
+503 TDNTKGDQSDLFIK
-517 TLQSIDITQ
+517 TLKSIDTTQ
-526 YEGNTTYN
+526 YEGEPTYN
-534 TDGLRATYQLYDING
+534 TDEFRVTYQLYDVNG

-557 NYPINDGQPFVDYGI
+557 NYPINDGQPLVNYGV

-581 LVKAKNEM
+581 LVKAKNEI
-589 GIIQGTLV
+589 GIIEGTFV
-597 FAEKGIFESGYER
+597 YTEKGIFIYWYGR
-610 LSGEIHISAVNYSN
+610 MNGEMSIYSVNYN
-624 GTISSSFYEDST
+624 KGTLTSSAYDESYPD
-636 YEQRTANGG
+636 QRVD
-645 DGGIGKYTGWGETY
+645 DGGLGKYTGWGEEY
-659 DVPEYQITDY
+659 DVPEYQMTDY
-669 SPFQ
+669 SPFN

>member
-93 VAELEADDDKSAAG
+93 VAELESDDDKSAVG

-113 SAGAGAAIGGSAAG
+113 SAGAGAAVGGSAAG
-127 NVLNANAASAINTG
+127 NVLNANAAAAVNTG

-154 VGTATGKAMAGNGM
+154 VGTATGKAMAGNGV

-195 EAGKA
+195 
-200 VGAGKAVAAAGATGA
+200 GAGKAVAAAGATGA

-235 GVAGGAVTGVIVNHK
+235 GVAGGVVTGVIVNHN
-250 DKKNENEIGTTTEVT
+250 DKKNDNKIGTTTEVT

-286 EITTEAAYAP
+286 EVTTEAAYAP
-296 VADDEWADI
+296 VADDEWAEI

-313 EFEFMLGMVS
+313 EFEYMLCNVAGKGG
-323 WTSNKDDDISGITH
+323 KDGDITGITH
-337 KNIPLYSMTEG
+337 DDIILLYLTYG
-348 DRSDNSKCE
+348 DRGNNSKCG
-357 LRAIRIDGS
+357 LRAIRVDGS

-378 VNDYVSVLTDDI
+378 VNDYVSVLTDDT

-397 DGRNMSKVNGNEISI
+397 DGYNMSKVNGNEISI
-412 YTGISS
+412 YTGVSS
-418 AEDID
+418 GDDSD

-434 DTMYVEYKYSF
+434 DTMYVEFKYSY
-445 VTHSDSPDHNYET
+445 VTYADSPDHNYDT

-472 QVSEIL
+472 QVREIL

-517 TLQSIDITQ
+517 TLKSIDTTQ
-526 YEGNTTYN
+526 FIDEKHGSVCPVKEV
-534 TDGLRATYQLYDING
+534 TYQLYDVDG
-549 DGEDDLII
+549 DGNDDLII
-557 NYPINDGQPFVDYGI
+557 NKAIDDGQPIIQYGE
-572 DVYINKGDK
+572 DVYINKGTK
-581 LVKAKNEM
+581 LVKAKNELGWQM
-589 GIIQGTLV
+589 GTFVYTETGIYRSAYGRFNGEHEVYLVNYHLGTLT
-597 FAEKGIFESGYER
+597 ESVYANLTADDIENMG
-610 LSGEIHISAVNYSN
+610 GE
-624 GTISSSFYEDST
+624 
-636 YEQRTANGG
+636 
-645 DGGIGKYTGWGETY
+645 YTGWGEVY
-659 DVPEYQITDY
+659 DVPEYEIDDY
-669 SPFQ
+669 SPFD

>member
-26 NTYKDQYMRVYGN
+26 NTYKDQYTRVYGN
-39 ISNIEMAEQDKE
+39 ISNIEMAEKDKE

-63 FIFANIKYVT
+63 FVFANIKYVT

-93 VAELEADDDKSAAG
+93 VAELESDDDKSAVG

-113 SAGAGAAIGGSAAG
+113 SAGAGAAVGGSAAG
-127 NVLNANAASAINTG
+127 NVLNANAAAAVNTG

-154 VGTATGKAMAGNGM
+154 VGTATGKAMAGNGV

-195 EAGKA
+195 
-200 VGAGKAVAAAGATGA
+200 GAGKAVAAAGATGA

-235 GVAGGAVTGVIVNHK
+235 GVAGGVVTGVIVNHN
-250 DKKNENEIGTTTEVT
+250 DKKNDNKIGTTTEVT

-286 EITTEAAYAP
+286 EVTTEAAYAP
-296 VADDEWADI
+296 VADDEWSKI

-313 EFEFMLGMVS
+313 EFEYMLADVS
-323 WTSNKDDDISGITH
+323 RKAGKDGGIEKLTHDDINLLYLTSGSE
-337 KNIPLYSMTEG
+337 KNGLKVIRTE
-348 DRSDNSKCE
+348 
-357 LRAIRIDGS
+357 GS
-366 GDTEYYVYNLNE
+366 GDTGYNVYNLSD
-378 VNDYVSVLTDDI
+378 VNAYVSVLTDDI
-390 FNADNCN
+390 LTADNCN
-397 DGRNMSKVNGNEISI
+397 TEQSAKVNGDEISI
-412 YTGISS
+412 YTGVTDSHDYD
-418 AEDID
+418 AEIM
-423 VEILDSRYRSG
+423 DSRYRAG
-434 DTMYVEYKYSF
+434 DTMYVEYTYSY
-445 VTHSDSPDHNYET
+445 VTYADDPSNNYDAV
-458 IKTAVLDPKEDGKY
+458 KTAVLEPKEDGKY
-472 QVSEIL
+472 QVREIL
-478 AGSIKDNFGN
+478 AGSIKDNFGD
-488 QFDDNGGADDSQNKT
+488 QLDDNGGVDDSQNKT

-517 TLQSIDITQ
+517 TLKSIDTTQ
-526 YEGNTTYN
+526 YEGEPTYN
-534 TDGLRATYQLYDING
+534 TDEFRVTYQLYDVNG

-557 NYPINDGQPFVDYGI
+557 NYPINDGQPLVNYGV

-581 LVKAKNEM
+581 LVKAKNEI
-589 GIIQGTLV
+589 GIIEGTFV
-597 FAEKGIFESGYER
+597 YTEKGIFIYWYGR
-610 LSGEIHISAVNYSN
+610 MNGEMSIYSVNYN
-624 GTISSSFYEDST
+624 KGTLTSSAYDESYPD
-636 YEQRTANGG
+636 QRVD
-645 DGGIGKYTGWGETY
+645 DGGLGKYTGWGEEY
-659 DVPEYQITDY
+659 DVPEYQMTDY
-669 SPFQ
+669 SPFN

>member
-63 FIFANIKYVT
+63 FVFANIKYVT

-517 TLQSIDITQ
+517 TLKSIDTTQ
-526 YEGNTTYN
+526 FIDEKHGSVCPVKEV
-534 TDGLRATYQLYDING
+534 TYQLYDVDG
-549 DGEDDLII
+549 DGNDDLII
-557 NYPINDGQPFVDYGI
+557 NKAIDDGQPIIQYGE
-572 DVYINKGDK
+572 DVYINKGTK
-581 LVKAKNEM
+581 LVKAKNELGWQM
-589 GIIQGTLV
+589 GTFVYTETGIYRSAYGRFNGEHEVYLVNYHLGTLT
-597 FAEKGIFESGYER
+597 ESVYAN
-610 LSGEIHISAVNYSN
+610 L
-624 GTISSSFYEDST
+624 
-636 YEQRTANGG
+636 TANDIENMGG
-645 DGGIGKYTGWGETY
+645 EYTGWGEVY
-659 DVPEYQITDY
+659 DVPEYEIDDY
-669 SPFQ
+669 SPFD

>member
-26 NTYKDQYMRVYGN
+26 NTYKDQYTRVYGN

-63 FIFANIKYVT
+63 FVFANIKYVT

-93 VAELEADDDKSAAG
+93 VAELESDDDKSAVG

-113 SAGAGAAIGGSAAG
+113 SAGAGAAVGGSAAG
-127 NVLNANAASAINTG
+127 NVLNANAAAAVNTD

-154 VGTATGKAMAGNGM
+154 VGTATGKAMAGNGV

-195 EAGKA
+195 E
-200 VGAGKAVAAAGATGA
+200 AGKAVAAAGATGA

-235 GVAGGAVTGVIVNHK
+235 GVAGGVVTGAIVNHNDKK
-250 DKKNENEIGTTTEVT
+250 DKLATTTEVT
-265 SENTTEV
+265 TEAATEI

-286 EITTEAAYAP
+286 EVTTEAAYAP

-313 EFEFMLGMVS
+313 EFEYMLADVS
-323 WTSNKDDDISGITH
+323 RKAGKDGGIEKLTHDDINLLYLASGSE
-337 KNIPLYSMTEG
+337 KNGLKVIRTE
-348 DRSDNSKCE
+348 
-357 LRAIRIDGS
+357 GS
-366 GDTEYYVYNLNE
+366 GDTGYNVYNLSD
-378 VNDYVSVLTDDI
+378 VNAYVSVLTDDI
-390 FNADNCN
+390 LTADNCN
-397 DGRNMSKVNGNEISI
+397 TEQSAKVNGDEISI
-412 YTGISS
+412 YTGVTDSHDYD
-418 AEDID
+418 AEIM
-423 VEILDSRYRSG
+423 DSRYRAG
-434 DTMYVEYKYSF
+434 DTMYVEYTYSY
-445 VTHSDSPDHNYET
+445 VTYADDPSNNYDAV
-458 IKTAVLDPKEDGKY
+458 KTAVLDPKEDGKY
-472 QVSEIL
+472 QVREIL
-478 AGSIKDNFGN
+478 AGSIKDNFGD
-488 QFDDNGGADDSQNKT
+488 QLDDNDGADDSQNQT
-503 TDNTKGDQSDMFIK
+503 TDNTKGNQSGMFIK
-517 TLQSIDITQ
+517 TLKSIDTTQ
-526 YEGNTTYN
+526 YEGEPTYN
-534 TDGLRATYQLYDING
+534 TDEFRVTYQLYDVNG

-557 NYPINDGQPFVDYGI
+557 NYPINDGQPLVNYGV

-581 LVKAKNEM
+581 LVKAKNEI
-589 GIIQGTLV
+589 GIIEGTFV
-597 FAEKGIFESGYER
+597 YTEKGIFIYWYGR
-610 LSGEIHISAVNYSN
+610 MNGEMSIYSVNYN
-624 GTISSSFYEDST
+624 KGTLTSSAYDESYPD
-636 YEQRTANGG
+636 QRVD
-645 DGGIGKYTGWGETY
+645 DGGLGKYTGWGEEY
-659 DVPEYQITDY
+659 DVPEYQMTDY
-669 SPFQ
+669 SPFN

>member
-78 DGWLVNVVDDIATRK
+78 DGWLVNVIDDIAARK
-93 VAELEADDDKSAAG
+93 IAELKAEDDKSAAG

-113 SAGAGAAIGGSAAG
+113 SAGAGAAVGGSAAG
-127 NVLNANAASAINTG
+127 NVLNANAATAMNTG

-154 VGTATGKAMAGNGM
+154 VGTATGKAMAGNGV

-174 AGVGKA
+174 AGVGKV
-180 AAGAGKAAEAGRAAA
+180 AAGAGKAAG
-195 EAGKA
+195 
-200 VGAGKAVAAAGATGA
+200 VGKAVAAAGATGA

-224 GFKVVC
+224 GFKIVC

-235 GVAGGAVTGVIVNHK
+235 GVAGGAVTGVIVNHN
-250 DKKNENEIGTTTEVT
+250 DKKNDNKIGTTTEVT

-286 EITTEAAYAP
+286 EVTTEAAYAP

-313 EFEFMLGMVS
+313 EFEYMLADVS
-323 WTSNKDDDISGITH
+323 QKAGKDGGIEKLTHDDINLLYLASGSE
-337 KNIPLYSMTEG
+337 KNGLKVIRTE
-348 DRSDNSKCE
+348 
-357 LRAIRIDGS
+357 GS
-366 GDTEYYVYNLNE
+366 GDTGYNVYNLSD
-378 VNDYVSVLTDDI
+378 VNAYVSVLTDDI
-390 FNADNCN
+390 LTADNCN
-397 DGRNMSKVNGNEISI
+397 TEQSAKVNGDEISI
-412 YTGISS
+412 YTGVTDSHDYD
-418 AEDID
+418 AEIM
-423 VEILDSRYRSG
+423 DSRYRAG
-434 DTMYVEYKYSF
+434 DTMYVEYTYSY
-445 VTHSDSPDHNYET
+445 VTYADDPSNNYDAV
-458 IKTAVLDPKEDGKY
+458 KTAVLEPKEDGKY
-472 QVSEIL
+472 QVREIL
-478 AGSIKDNFGN
+478 AGSIKDNFGD
-488 QFDDNGGADDSQNKT
+488 QLDDNGGADDSQNKT

-517 TLQSIDITQ
+517 TLKSIDTTQ
-526 YEGNTTYN
+526 YEGEPTYN
-534 TDGLRATYQLYDING
+534 TDEFRVTYQLYDVNG

-557 NYPINDGQPFVDYGI
+557 NYPINDGQPLVNYGV

-581 LVKAKNEM
+581 LVKAKNEI
-589 GIIQGTLV
+589 GIIEGTFV
-597 FAEKGIFESGYER
+597 YTEKGIFIYWYGRMNGQMSIY
-610 LSGEIHISAVNYSN
+610 SVNYN
-624 GTISSSFYEDST
+624 KGTLTSSAYDESYPD
-636 YEQRTANGG
+636 QRVD
-645 DGGIGKYTGWGETY
+645 DGGLGKYTGWGEEY
-659 DVPEYQITDY
+659 DVPEYQMTDY
-669 SPFQ
+669 SPFN

>member
-26 NTYKDQYMRVYGN
+26 NTYKNQYVRVYGN
-39 ISNIEMAEQDKE
+39 ISNVEMAEKDKE

-78 DGWLVNVVDDIATRK
+78 DGWLVNVIDDIAARK
-93 VAELEADDDKSAAG
+93 IAELKAEDDKSAAG

-113 SAGAGAAIGGSAAG
+113 SAGAGAAVGGSAAG
-127 NVLNANAASAINTG
+127 NVLNANAATAMNTG

-154 VGTATGKAMAGNGM
+154 VGTATGKAMAGNGV

-180 AAGAGKAAEAGRAAA
+180 AAGAGKAAG
-195 EAGKA
+195 
-200 VGAGKAVAAAGATGA
+200 VGKAVAAGTAGA

-224 GFKVVC
+224 GFKIVC

-235 GVAGGAVTGVIVNHK
+235 GVAGGAVTGVIVNHE

-272 ASSETTEVTTEETT
+272 VSSETTEITTEETTEVTTEEV
-286 EITTEAAYAP
+286 AYEP
-296 VADDEWADI
+296 VADDKWSEL
-305 LKGGLTKP
+305 LKGDLSKE
-313 EFEFMLGMVS
+313 EFQYMLSVGA
-323 WTSNKDDDISGITH
+323 NIYYDYRGEKKLRNFNAGDIDIH
-337 KNIPLYSMTEG
+337 LL
-348 DRSDNSKCE
+348 
-357 LRAIRIDGS
+357 LRCPGVES
-366 GDTEYYVYNLNE
+366 TGYGKKG
-378 VNDYVSVLTDDI
+378 NDYYDYYDNTLLNRLISVLTDEDMTK
-390 FNADNCN
+390 A
-397 DGRNMSKVNGNEISI
+397 NMGEVNGDQYEVFFPASPADAVK
-412 YTGISS
+412 GELVK
-418 AEDID
+418 AM
-423 VEILDSRYRSG
+423 YRPG
-434 DTMYVEYKYSF
+434 DDMYVEFNYIEYSLSEAYDPS
-445 VTHSDSPDHNYET
+445 TQI
-458 IKTAVLDPKEDGKY
+458 IKTAVLRQKEDGKY
-472 QVSEIL
+472 QVYEIL
-478 AGSIKDNFGN
+478 NGTIDDNFGDKVNKDTSTDKKEDTGN
-488 QFDDNGGADDSQNKT
+488 QSGSRY
-503 TDNTKGDQSDMFIK
+503 DMFIK

-589 GIIQGTLV
+589 GIIQGKLV

-610 LSGEIHISAVNYSN
+610 MSGEMHISAVNYSN

-659 DVPEYQITDY
+659 DVPEYQMTDY

>member
-1 MINNISEAIPAA
+1 MINNISDAIPAA

-26 NTYKDQYMRVYGN
+26 NTYKDQYTRVYGN
-39 ISNIEMAEQDKE
+39 ISNIEMAEKDKE

-63 FIFANIKYVT
+63 FVFANIKYVT

-78 DGWLVNVVDDIATRK
+78 EGWLVNVVDDIAARK

-154 VGTATGKAMAGNGM
+154 VGTATGKAMAGNGV

-195 EAGKA
+195 
-200 VGAGKAVAAAGATGA
+200 GAGKAVAAAGATGA

-235 GVAGGAVTGVIVNHK
+235 GVAGGVVTGVIVNHK
-250 DKKNENEIGTTTEVT
+250 DKKDKLATTTEVT
-265 SENTTEV
+265 TEAATEI

-286 EITTEAAYAP
+286 EVTTEAAYAP
-296 VADDEWADI
+296 VADDEWSKI

-313 EFEFMLGMVS
+313 EFEYMLADVS
-323 WTSNKDDDISGITH
+323 RKAGKDGGIEKLTHDDINLLYLTSGSE
-337 KNIPLYSMTEG
+337 KNGLKVIRTE
-348 DRSDNSKCE
+348 
-357 LRAIRIDGS
+357 GS
-366 GDTEYYVYNLNE
+366 GDTGYNVYNLSD
-378 VNDYVSVLTDDI
+378 VNAYVSVLTDDI
-390 FNADNCN
+390 LTADNCN
-397 DGRNMSKVNGNEISI
+397 TEQSAKVNGDEISI
-412 YTGISS
+412 YTGVTDSHDYD
-418 AEDID
+418 AEIM
-423 VEILDSRYRSG
+423 DSRYRAG
-434 DTMYVEYKYSF
+434 DTMYVEYTYSY
-445 VTHSDSPDHNYET
+445 VTYADDPSNNYDAV
-458 IKTAVLDPKEDGKY
+458 KTAVLEPKEDGKY
-472 QVSEIL
+472 QVREIL
-478 AGSIKDNFGN
+478 AGSIKDNFGD
-488 QFDDNGGADDSQNKT
+488 QLDDNGGADDSQNQT

-517 TLQSIDITQ
+517 TLKSIDTTQ
-526 YEGNTTYN
+526 YEGEPTYN
-534 TDGLRATYQLYDING
+534 TDEFRVTYQLYDVNG

-557 NYPINDGQPFVDYGI
+557 NYPINDGQPLVNYGV

-581 LVKAKNEM
+581 LVKAKNEI
-589 GIIQGTLV
+589 GIIEGTFV
-597 FAEKGIFESGYER
+597 YTEKGIFIYWYGR
-610 LSGEIHISAVNYSN
+610 MNGEMSIYSVNYN
-624 GTISSSFYEDST
+624 KGTLTSSAYDESYPD
-636 YEQRTANGG
+636 QRVD
-645 DGGIGKYTGWGETY
+645 DGGLGKYTGWGEEY
-659 DVPEYQITDY
+659 DVPEYQMTDY
-669 SPFQ
+669 SPFN

>member
-78 DGWLVNVVDDIATRK
+78 DGWLVNVIDDIAARK
-93 VAELEADDDKSAAG
+93 IAELKAEDDKSAAG

-113 SAGAGAAIGGSAAG
+113 SAGAGAAVGGSAAG
-127 NVLNANAASAINTG
+127 NVLNANAATAMNTG

-154 VGTATGKAMAGNGM
+154 VGTATGKAMAGNGV

-174 AGVGKA
+174 AGVGKV
-180 AAGAGKAAEAGRAAA
+180 AAGAGKAAG
-195 EAGKA
+195 
-200 VGAGKAVAAAGATGA
+200 VGKAVAAAGATGA

-224 GFKVVC
+224 GFKIVC

-235 GVAGGAVTGVIVNHK
+235 GVAGGAVTGVIVNHN
-250 DKKNENEIGTTTEVT
+250 DKKNDNKIGTTTEVT

-286 EITTEAAYAP
+286 EVTTEAAYAP

-313 EFEFMLGMVS
+313 EFEYMLCNVAGKGG
-323 WTSNKDDDISGITH
+323 KDGDITGITH
-337 KNIPLYSMTEG
+337 DDITLLYLTYG
-348 DRSDNSKCE
+348 DRGNNSKCG
-357 LRAIRIDGS
+357 LRAIRVDGS

-397 DGRNMSKVNGNEISI
+397 DGFVAKVNGNEISI
-412 YTGISS
+412 YTGVSS
-418 AEDID
+418 GDDSD

-434 DTMYVEYKYSF
+434 DTMYVEFKYSY
-445 VTHSDSPDHNYET
+445 VTYADSPDNNYDT
-458 IKTAVLDPKEDGKY
+458 VKTAVLNPKEDGKY

-488 QFDDNGGADDSQNKT
+488 QFDDNGGADDSQNQT
-503 TDNTKGDQSDMFIK
+503 TDNAKGNQSDMFIK
-517 TLQSIDITQ
+517 TLKSIDTTQ
-526 YEGNTTYN
+526 FIDEKHGSVCPVKEV
-534 TDGLRATYQLYDING
+534 TYQLYDVDG
-549 DGEDDLII
+549 DGNDDLII
-557 NYPINDGQPFVDYGI
+557 NKAIDDGQPIIQYGE
-572 DVYINKGDK
+572 DVYINKGTK
-581 LVKAKNEM
+581 LVKAKNELGWQM
-589 GIIQGTLV
+589 GTFVYTETGIYRSAYGRFNGEHEVYLVNYHLGTLT
-597 FAEKGIFESGYER
+597 ESVYANLTADDIKNMG
-610 LSGEIHISAVNYSN
+610 GE
-624 GTISSSFYEDST
+624 
-636 YEQRTANGG
+636 
-645 DGGIGKYTGWGETY
+645 YTGWGKVY
-659 DVPEYQITDY
+659 DVPEYEIDDY
-669 SPFQ
+669 SPFD

>member
-26 NTYKDQYMRVYGN
+26 NTYKDQYTRVYGN
-39 ISNIEMAEQDKE
+39 ISNIEMADKDKE

-63 FIFANIKYVT
+63 FVFANIKYVT

-78 DGWLVNVVDDIATRK
+78 EGWLVNVVDDIAARK

-154 VGTATGKAMAGNGM
+154 VGTATGKAMAGNGV

-195 EAGKA
+195 
-200 VGAGKAVAAAGATGA
+200 GAGKAVAAAGATGA

-235 GVAGGAVTGVIVNHK
+235 GVVGGAVTGAIVNHN
-250 DKKNENEIGTTTEVT
+250 DKKNKVETTTEAT

-286 EITTEAAYAP
+286 EVTTEAAYAP
-296 VADDEWADI
+296 VADDEWSKI

-313 EFEFMLGMVS
+313 EFEYMLADVS
-323 WTSNKDDDISGITH
+323 RKAGKDGGIEKLTHDDINLLYLTSGSE
-337 KNIPLYSMTEG
+337 KNGLKVIRTE
-348 DRSDNSKCE
+348 
-357 LRAIRIDGS
+357 GS
-366 GDTEYYVYNLNE
+366 GDTGYNVYNLSD
-378 VNDYVSVLTDDI
+378 VNAYVSVLTDDI
-390 FNADNCN
+390 LTADNCN
-397 DGRNMSKVNGNEISI
+397 TEQSAKVNGDEISI
-412 YTGISS
+412 YTGVTDSHDYD
-418 AEDID
+418 AEIM
-423 VEILDSRYRSG
+423 DSRYRAG
-434 DTMYVEYKYSF
+434 DTMYVEYTYSY
-445 VTHSDSPDHNYET
+445 VTYADDPSNNYDAV
-458 IKTAVLDPKEDGKY
+458 KTAVLEPKEDGKY
-472 QVSEIL
+472 QVREIL
-478 AGSIKDNFGN
+478 AGSIKDNFGD
-488 QFDDNGGADDSQNKT
+488 QLDDNGGVDDSQNKT

-517 TLQSIDITQ
+517 TLKSIDTTQ
-526 YEGNTTYN
+526 YEGEPTYN
-534 TDGLRATYQLYDING
+534 TDEFRVTYQLYDVNG

-557 NYPINDGQPFVDYGI
+557 NYPINDGQPLVNYGV

-581 LVKAKNEM
+581 LVKAKNEI
-589 GIIQGTLV
+589 GIIEGTFV
-597 FAEKGIFESGYER
+597 YTEKGIFIYWYGR
-610 LSGEIHISAVNYSN
+610 MNGEMSIYSVNYN
-624 GTISSSFYEDST
+624 KGTLTSSAYDESYPD
-636 YEQRTANGG
+636 QRVD
-645 DGGIGKYTGWGETY
+645 DGGLGKYTGWGEVY
-659 DVPEYQITDY
+659 DVPEYEIDDY
-669 SPFQ
+669 SPFN

>member
-1 MINNISEAIPAA
+1 MINNISDAIPAA

-26 NTYKDQYMRVYGN
+26 NTYKDQYTRVYGN
-39 ISNIEMAEQDKE
+39 ISNIEMAEKDKE

-63 FIFANIKYVT
+63 FVFANIKYVT

-93 VAELEADDDKSAAG
+93 VAELESDDDKSAVG

-113 SAGAGAAIGGSAAG
+113 SAGAGAAVGGSAAG
-127 NVLNANAASAINTG
+127 NVLNANAAAAVNTG

-154 VGTATGKAMAGNGM
+154 VGTATGKAMAGNGV

-180 AAGAGKAAEAGRAAA
+180 AAGAGKAAG
-195 EAGKA
+195 
-200 VGAGKAVAAAGATGA
+200 VGKAVAAGTTGA

-235 GVAGGAVTGVIVNHK
+235 GVAGGVVTGVIVNHK
-250 DKKNENEIGTTTEVT
+250 DKKNDNKIGTTTEVT

-286 EITTEAAYAP
+286 EVTTEAAYAP
-296 VADDEWADI
+296 VADDEWSKI

-337 KNIPLYSMTEG
+337 KNIGLYSMTEG

-366 GDTEYYVYNLNE
+366 ADTEYYVYNLNE

-397 DGRNMSKVNGNEISI
+397 DGCNMSKVNGNEISI
-412 YTGISS
+412 YTGVSS
-418 AEDID
+418 ANDID

-445 VTHSDSPDHNYET
+445 VTYSDSPDHNYDT
-458 IKTAVLDPKEDGKY
+458 IKTAVLEPKEDGKY
-472 QVSEIL
+472 QVREIL

-488 QFDDNGGADDSQNKT
+488 QFDDNGGVDDSQNKT
-503 TDNTKGDQSDMFIK
+503 TDNAKGNQSDMFIK
-517 TLQSIDITQ
+517 TLKSIDTTQ
-526 YEGNTTYN
+526 YEGEPTYN
-534 TDGLRATYQLYDING
+534 TDEFRVTYQLYDVNG

-557 NYPINDGQPFVDYGI
+557 NYPINDGQPLVNYGV

-581 LVKAKNEM
+581 LVKAKNEI
-589 GIIQGTLV
+589 GIIEGTFV
-597 FAEKGIFESGYER
+597 YTEKGIFIYWYGR
-610 LSGEIHISAVNYSN
+610 MNGEMSIYSVNYN
-624 GTISSSFYEDST
+624 KGTLTSSAYDESYPD
-636 YEQRTANGG
+636 QRVD
-645 DGGIGKYTGWGETY
+645 DGGLGKYTGWGEEY
-659 DVPEYQITDY
+659 DVPEYQMTDY
-669 SPFQ
+669 SPFN